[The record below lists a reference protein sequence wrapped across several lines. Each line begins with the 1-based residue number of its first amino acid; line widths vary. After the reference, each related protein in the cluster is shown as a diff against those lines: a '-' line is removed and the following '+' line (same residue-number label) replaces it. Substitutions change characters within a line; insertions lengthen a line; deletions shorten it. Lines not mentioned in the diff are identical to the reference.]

1 MKTFWKR
8 LVFMTM
14 LAALALAGSA
24 FAATGRLVSQRTYS
38 FPNPQGGWSGEFTLT
53 RTTTVTSLIEIQD
66 YMGINN
72 NSAINSSLQFFISDV
87 GTGKTTKQT
96 VPKEKQSLQIY
107 EQSAVLPA
115 GTYEISCYSTSTLK
129 FRVRFSLFISGG
141 INAKDTVNVMV
152 TDSKTVNVPASDGG
166 PAIPLS
172 SAYSDNSS
180 VATVS
185 ILSNSTA
192 GVKISIKG
200 VSVGSTYVRLAGV
213 DGSTED
219 IRVNVS
225 KFVPPPAIT
234 YNSLSMKA
242 GQKVK
247 NSVSNAASVK
257 WRSSSSRV
265 AKVSSK
271 GKITAVG
278 YGKCTITATAKSPS
292 GKKYKLT
299 CKVKV
304 ARTLPDFYG
313 YIKGIKA
320 NGKEVSIKIKNVSK
334 VPLIITN
341 KTAVAFVKETG
352 AKACKMKLKTKSK
365 SKNYIITIKPGK
377 SKTIRFKTVKAKL
390 TPDKTLYEVRFHFTQ
405 DQAKYY
411 GLADVLK
418 EDSRYRSTKKKKF
431 IVSYTMD

>member
-1 MKTFWKR
+1 
-8 LVFMTM
+8 M
-14 LAALALAGSA
+14 LATLALAGSA

-53 RTTTVTSLIEIQD
+53 RTTTVTSVIELQD

-72 NSAINSSLQFFISDV
+72 NRAINNSLQFFISNV

-96 VPKEKQSLQIY
+96 VPKEKASLQSY

-141 INAKDTVNVMV
+141 INAKDTVNVMAS
-152 TDSKTVNVPASDGG
+152 DSKTVKVTALDGG
-166 PAIPLS
+166 SPIPLS
-172 SAYSDNSS
+172 SAYSDNGS
-180 VATVS
+180 VASVS

-192 GVKISIKG
+192 GVSISIKG
-200 VSVGSTYVRLAGV
+200 VSVGSTYVRLTGV
-213 DGSTED
+213 DGSSDT

-225 KFVPPPAIT
+225 KFVPPPAIE
-234 YNSLSMKA
+234 YSSLKMKA

-247 NSVSNAASVK
+247 NAVSNADSVK
-257 WRSSSSRV
+257 WSTSSSRV
-265 AKVSSK
+265 AKVNSK

-278 YGKCTITATAKSPS
+278 YGTCTITATAKSPS
-292 GKKYKLT
+292 GKKYKLK

-304 ARTLPDFYG
+304 ARTLPDFSG
-313 YIKGIKA
+313 YIKSIKA
-320 NGKEVSIKIKNVSK
+320 NGKEVSIKIKNLSK

-341 KTAVAFVKETG
+341 KTANVYLKETG
-352 AKACKMKLKTKSK
+352 AKVCKMKLKTKSK
-365 SKNYIITIKPGK
+365 RKSYTITIKPGK
-377 SKTIRFKTVKAKL
+377 SKTIKFKTVKKKL
-390 TPDKTLYEVRFHFTQ
+390 TPDKLLYEVRFHFTQ

-411 GLADVLK
+411 GLADGLK
-418 EDSRYRSTKKKKF
+418 EDSRYRSTKKKKY